1 MDLVDEQHYL
11 FIEDLVLD
19 VKVML
24 LHDKLRELDPMV
36 DEVVQQLPVLLAV
49 TQQLVLLLLDHVLE
63 G

>member
-19 VKVML
+19 VKVVL

-49 TQQLVLLLLDHVLE
+49 TQQLVLLLFDHVLE

>member
-19 VKVML
+19 VKVVL

-49 TQQLVLLLLDHVLE
+49 AQQLVLLLFDHVLE

>member
-19 VKVML
+19 VKVVL

>member
-19 VKVML
+19 VKVVL
-24 LHDKLRELDPMV
+24 LHDKFRELDPMV
-36 DEVVQQLPVLLAV
+36 DEVVQQLPVFLAV
-49 TQQLVLLLLDHVLE
+49 TQQLVLLLLDHILE